1 MGGRD
6 GRSYGIRPC
15 RSFHGARARP
25 CRGFRRIVATAVI
38 PISPIKFYELL
49 THPEN
54 SLIFRGIERCTYRRI
69 LADDAAGRQV
79 VEVENESGR
88 FGAGALSRGG
98 GCRQRV

>member
-1 MGGRD
+1 MDAAMAFGPVA
-6 GRSYGIRPC
+6 RSTEPERG
-15 RSFHGARARP
+15 HA
-25 CRGFRRIVATAVI
+25 RGFRRIVATAVI